1 MLVIMRIDPI
11 AMSDGALVET
21 IGQFIKQERLN
32 QNRTQAKVAEAAGV
46 NRWTLSQIE
55 NGEAISLSSLI
66 AILRALDR
74 LNVLEVFA
82 VNNRPS
88 PLELAKIDR
97 EKRQRA
103 SSSKSDNPKT
113 SEW

>member
-1 MLVIMRIDPI
+1 MHIDPV
-11 AMSDGALVET
+11 ALSDGALIET
-21 IGQFIKQERLN
+21 IGQYIKQERLN

-74 LNVLEVFA
+74 LNVLEGFV

-103 SSSKSDNPKT
+103 SSSKPNNPKS